1 MSATAGSPT
10 TLLHLRVCICTET
23 YHPIIGGG
31 ETQAR
36 RLAEGL
42 AEQGVQ
48 TLILTRRVSNIHLA
62 SEQDGEIN
70 IFRLPP
76 TGQQHWKK
84 WGLLVS
90 GFWALL
96 RYRRLYDVILVSGYR
111 ILGIAAILAG
121 RVLGKRV
128 VFKADSTGEYSGDF
142 FAGGLKKVGLR
153 PDSWITR
160 IFLKFRNSLL
170 AHADC
175 FVAISSIIREELE
188 TPGEIPP
195 SKIKDIPNAVDT
207 RLFVPLEVQDR
218 DSLRE
223 QLGLPLGR
231 TIAIYI
237 GRLVSYKGLPF
248 LVHAWPRVV
257 NKHPQI
263 CLYLVGSGSLDIHN
277 CEDELKAFVKS
288 ANLASHVRFIG
299 EVSNVHAYLQ
309 AADFFVFPTENEAF
323 GIALIEAMACGLPA
337 IASPVGGIRDI
348 ITDGTN
354 GLLVPP
360 GDETGW
366 LTAIDRLTTD
376 KDLAER
382 LRQAAIQTVRERYTI
397 PHVTQAYL
405 DLFNHLIRF
414 NLIENPYGTHH

>member
-1 MSATAGSPT
+1 LSATAGSPT
-10 TLLHLRVCICTET
+10 ALLHLRVCICTET

-42 AEQGVQ
+42 VEQGVQ
-48 TLILTRRVSNIHLA
+48 ILILTRRVSNTHPA
-62 SEQDGEIN
+62 SEQDGEIS
-70 IFRLPP
+70 IFRLPL

-96 RYRRLYDVILVSGYR
+96 RFRHLYDVILVSGYR

-121 RVLGKRV
+121 GLLGKRV
-128 VFKADSTGEYSGDF
+128 VLKADSTGEYSGEF
-142 FAGGLKKVGLR
+142 FTGGLQKIGLR
-153 PDSWITR
+153 PDSWVIR
-160 IFLKFRNSLL
+160 IFLKFRNLLL
-170 AHADC
+170 ARADC
-175 FVAISSIIREELE
+175 FVAISSTIRDELE
-188 TPGEIPP
+188 LAGGVLPT
-195 SKIKDIPNAVDT
+195 KIIDIPNAVDI
-207 RLFVPLEVQDR
+207 RLFNPLEKRSR

-223 QLGLPLGR
+223 RLGFPLDR
-231 TIAIYI
+231 IIAIYV
-237 GRLVSYKGLPF
+237 GRLVTYKGLPF
-248 LVHAWPRVV
+248 LVRIWPKVV
-257 NKHPQI
+257 KKHPQI

-277 CEDELKAFVKS
+277 CEDELKFLVKS

-299 EVSNVHAYLQ
+299 EVSDVHTCLQ
-309 AADFFVFPTENEAF
+309 AADFFIFPTENEAF

-337 IASPVGGIRDI
+337 IATPVGGIRDI

-366 LTAIDRLTTD
+366 LTAIDRLTND

-382 LRQAAIQTVRERYTI
+382 LLQSALQTVRERYTI
-397 PHVTQAYL
+397 SHVTKAYL
-405 DLFNHLIRF
+405 DLFNRLV
-414 NLIENPYGTHH
+414 NLP

>member
-1 MSATAGSPT
+1 LSATAGSPAA
-10 TLLHLRVCICTET
+10 LLHLRVCICTET

-42 AEQGVQ
+42 VEQGVQ
-48 TLILTRRVSNIHLA
+48 TLILTRRVSNTHPA
-62 SEQDGEIN
+62 SEQDGEIS

-96 RYRRLYDVILVSGYR
+96 RFRHLYDVILVSGYR

-121 RVLGKRV
+121 GLLDKRV
-128 VFKADSTGEYSGDF
+128 VLKADSTGEYSGEF
-142 FAGGLKKVGLR
+142 FTGGLQKVGLR
-153 PDSWITR
+153 PDSWVIR
-160 IFLKFRNSLL
+160 IFLKFRNLVL
-170 AHADC
+170 ASADC
-175 FVAISSIIREELE
+175 FVAISSTIRDELE
-188 TPGEIPP
+188 LAGGVPP
-195 SKIKDIPNAVDT
+195 TKIIDIPNAVDT
-207 RLFVPLEVQDR
+207 RLFNPLEKRTR

-223 QLGLPLGR
+223 RLGFPLDR
-231 TIAIYI
+231 IIAIYV
-237 GRLVSYKGLPF
+237 GRLVTYKGLPF
-248 LVHAWPRVV
+248 LIRIWPKVV
-257 NKHPQI
+257 KKHPQI

-277 CEDELKAFVKS
+277 CEEELKSLVKS

-299 EVSNVHAYLQ
+299 EVSDVHTCLQ
-309 AADFFVFPTENEAF
+309 AADFFIFPTENEAF

-337 IASPVGGIRDI
+337 IATPVGGIPDI

-354 GLLVPP
+354 GLLIPP

-366 LTAIDRLTTD
+366 LTAIDRLTND

-382 LRQAAIQTVRERYTI
+382 LLQSALQTVRERYTI
-397 PHVTQAYL
+397 SHVTKAYL
-405 DLFNHLIRF
+405 DLFNRLV
-414 NLIENPYGTHH
+414 NLP